1 MRRALIIVT
10 LMCTLGFARSAQAT
24 VISFEATDLIDQIA
38 GEDLWL
44 YRYLVSDR
52 DFLAFQGFSTYFDPA
67 FYDLESDQNPNPQ
80 VNADWDVLILD
91 TDLGLPDGGIY
102 DALAL
107 TDHASLA
114 DPFVVTFVWLG
125 TGAPGSQPFTI
136 NQFDAEG
143 NISFIE
149 EGQTTPARPV
159 PEPST
164 LLLISTAAAA
174 LGARRRR
181 RAH

>member
-1 MRRALIIVT
+1 MRRVLIVVSV
-10 LMCTLGFARSAQAT
+10 MCLLGFARPAQAT
-24 VISFEATDLIDQIA
+24 VISFEATNLLDQVA

-44 YRYLVSDR
+44 YRYFVSGRTFKED
-52 DFLAFQGFSTYFDPA
+52 QGFSVYFDTTL
-67 FYDLESDQNPNPQ
+67 YDLESDQNPDPQ
-80 VNADWDVLILD
+80 VNRDWNVLILD

-107 TDHASLA
+107 VDNASLKY
-114 DPFVVTFVWLG
+114 PFAVTFVWLG

-136 NQFDAEG
+136 NQFDADS
-143 NISFIE
+143 NISFLE
-149 EGQTTPARPV
+149 EGRTTPV

-164 LLLISTAAAA
+164 LLLISTAVAV

-181 RAH
+181 RAR